1 VMLRD
6 VVIVGA
12 GPVGAALTL
21 ALSESDLDV
30 VTLDARATGSPAR
43 RDRSLALSHGARLIF
58 ERLDVWG
65 AVAAA
70 PGAVTPITAVD
81 VSQRGG
87 FGHVRL
93 EAAEMALPALGY
105 IVGYRVLQAALDAEL
120 ARRGAALRYDCS
132 ATRTAATPAYVT
144 IEAKQGGQAIDLSAR
159 LVVLADGGSELLP
172 DGARRGHDYKQ
183 VAVTAK
189 LTPREPHGG
198 VAFERFTPE
207 GPVALLPEG
216 DRYGLV
222 WTTSPERGA
231 SLVQLPEGEFL
242 AALEKRIGGASGAGN
257 VPGGF
262 AHVAD
267 RRSFP
272 LRLEFANRIA
282 SERCVLIGNAAQALH
297 PVAGQGLNLG
307 LRDAYELAQELLSKS
322 RDVLGSAQQLAA
334 YARRR
339 RIDRF
344 SGIAF
349 THGLLSVFGS
359 DTPLVAWPRGLAL
372 TLLEAMPPLKRAFT
386 RAMLFGLHPLVG

>member
-1 VMLRD
+1 MLRD
-6 VVIVGA
+6 VVVIGS
-12 GPVGAALTL
+12 GPVGATLTL
-21 ALSESDLDV
+21 ALSDSDFDV
-30 VTLDARATGSPAR
+30 VTLDARASGAGTRG
-43 RDRSLALSHGARLIF
+43 DRSLALSHGARLIF
-58 ERLDVWG
+58 ERLGVGG
-65 AVAAA
+65 AVAAL

-93 EAAEMALPALGY
+93 DSAEEGLPALGY
-105 IVGYRVLQAALDAEL
+105 IVGYRALQAALDAEL

-132 ATRTAATPAYVT
+132 ATRIAATPAYAT
-144 IEAKQGGQAIDLSAR
+144 IEAEQGGQALDLSSR
-159 LVVLADGGSELLP
+159 LVALADGGSELLP
-172 DGARRGHDYKQ
+172 GGARHGHDYNQ

-189 LTPREPHGG
+189 LSPREPHRGI
-198 VAFERFTPE
+198 AFERFTPE

-216 DRYGLV
+216 DRYALV
-222 WTTSPERGA
+222 WTTTPERGA
-231 SLVQLPEGEFL
+231 ALVQLPEGEFL
-242 AALEKRIGGASGAGN
+242 AALEKRIGGASGSGT

-262 AHVAD
+262 AHAAE

-272 LRLEFANRIA
+272 LRLEYANRVV

-307 LRDAYELAQELLSKS
+307 LRDAYELAQELLSKP

-339 RIDRF
+339 RIDRW

-349 THGLLSVFGS
+349 THGLLGVFGS

-372 TLLEAMPPLKRAFT
+372 TLLEAVPPMKRAFT
-386 RAMLFGLHPLVG
+386 RLMLFGVHPIAD